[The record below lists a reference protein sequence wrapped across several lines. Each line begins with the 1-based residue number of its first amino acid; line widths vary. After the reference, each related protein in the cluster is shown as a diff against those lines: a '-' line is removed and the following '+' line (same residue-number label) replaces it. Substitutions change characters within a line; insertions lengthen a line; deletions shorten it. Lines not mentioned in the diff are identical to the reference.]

1 VHHVAKYK
9 EVFKL
14 KFLFKVAIVRSH
26 QFLSIQHLEDTGLNT
41 RSLMGMSRQLKFVSH
56 EGMTFEVKRQK
67 LKICTEN
74 EVFVLDL
81 KPGLMEQ

>member
-1 VHHVAKYK
+1 
-9 EVFKL
+9 
-14 KFLFKVAIVRSH
+14 
-26 QFLSIQHLEDTGLNT
+26 
-41 RSLMGMSRQLKFVSH
+41 MGMSRLLKFVSH